1 MLGWIREKMA
11 TPESALG
18 GGKFS
23 ASNSTIVGND
33 VLAYNDLCALSGDY
47 SIAVRNSSWDN
58 AHTSDPTSKGKRLGE
73 EPNTLV

>member
-1 MLGWIREKMA
+1 MA

-47 SIAVRNSSWDN
+47 SIAVRNSS
-58 AHTSDPTSKGKRLGE
+58 
-73 EPNTLV
+73 